1 SRTNADNI
9 LRNSQE
15 VSTDVNGQQEG
26 LRPTD
31 HSHSPWTES
40 QIRIFL
46 LLEWEVVEEEVG
58 HPGTKIHEKTRLLCQ
73 QRCQWGLWKPW
84 DSCFHLLL
92 TLKNLHRSLCD
103 EKPRAEPLFSPMQ
116 SPCTGSWATEPKKAP
131 FPACYQL
138 PPEYPP
144 APTELNFSQY
154 QHWYHGFSPFS
165 GGEFPGNPSQMMSSE
180 SFTGSLPGVF
190 RSQFPSGVSHGSF
203 PPVFLE
209 TQQDTARHSQEHPLM
224 MTKALTEDKWR
235 FLNSPKTSQA
245 FFSVCLGNFAS
256 LHSGSKGEI

>member
-1 SRTNADNI
+1 MQDQSRTNADNI

-15 VSTDVNGQQEG
+15 VSTDVNRQQEG

-31 HSHSPWTES
+31 HSHSPWTDT
-40 QIRIFL
+40 QIRIIL

-58 HPGTKIHEKTRLLCQ
+58 HPGMKIQEKTRLLCQ
-73 QRCQWGLWKPW
+73 RHYQWGLWKPW

-103 EKPRAEPLFSPMQ
+103 ERPKAEPLFSPLQ
-116 SPCTGSWATEPKKAP
+116 SPCTGSWATDPKKATSQP
-131 FPACYQL
+131 VTSC
-138 PPEYPP
+138 PEYPP

-165 GGEFPGNPSQMMSSE
+165 GGEFPGNPSQMMSSK

-190 RSQFPSGVSHGSF
+190 RTQFPSGVSHGSF

-209 TQQDTARHSQEHPLM
+209 TEQQPRAPSDDDQGPH
-224 MTKALTEDKWR
+224 
-235 FLNSPKTSQA
+235 
-245 FFSVCLGNFAS
+245 
-256 LHSGSKGEI
+256 